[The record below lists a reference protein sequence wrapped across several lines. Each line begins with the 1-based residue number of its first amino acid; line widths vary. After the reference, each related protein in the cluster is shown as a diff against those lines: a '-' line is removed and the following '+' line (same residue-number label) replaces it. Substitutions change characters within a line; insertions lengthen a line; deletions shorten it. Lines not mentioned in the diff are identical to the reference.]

1 MSSQEAH
8 RDRKLGTEENLQEAE
23 APGLSRGHE
32 ELAPE
37 QSEKQGPCYSGDPG
51 RVPLRLA
58 SCANYNKLEKQSFL
72 KVNHLCTF

>member
-1 MSSQEAH
+1 MSNQEAH

-23 APGLSRGHE
+23 GLSRGHE
-32 ELAPE
+32 GLAPE

-58 SCANYNKLEKQSFL
+58 SCAN
-72 KVNHLCTF
+72 